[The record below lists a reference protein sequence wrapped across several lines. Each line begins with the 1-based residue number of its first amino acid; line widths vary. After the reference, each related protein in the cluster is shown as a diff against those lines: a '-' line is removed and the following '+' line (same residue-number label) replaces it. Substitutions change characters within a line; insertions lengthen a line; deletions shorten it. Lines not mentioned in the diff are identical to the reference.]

1 LKTRILII
9 VPVDTRQD
17 SWLTQIAIL
26 FFNAYHNAHKAAMK
40 NPRVSEE
47 AKKHAQQ
54 KLSEIK
60 SQGHTSEA
68 EARSTRY
75 RESQQQNVANQE
87 VAGEAVGEE
96 EEEEPEMVE
105 GEEGEVSEEEE

>member
-1 LKTRILII
+1 

-60 SQGHTSEA
+60 SQGHTSEESEA